1 MKKRFTA
8 LMLMLA
14 ILIIPAAAAKTYRQ
28 QIAVEYGISLEINGE
43 QAVLTD
49 PNGKTVQPFVYNGT
63 TYVPIRAVAENFG
76 AYVGYDSSDNT
87 AFIYDDYTEIL
98 VAAYML
104 EKAATHMQDSI
115 NLLYD
120 NIASGYSQDVTSAV
134 QTCSNYISNNRAML
148 TQLSNDNLHYYLFN
162 ESYGNMGSILDHYN
176 LCLTEYQNAI
186 SAYSMLSSSKLQSG
200 IYLDSFHQAAKNIIL
215 PKMFI
220 SLDVEKLMKDSNWRD
235 ITNM

>member
-104 EKAATHMQDSI
+104 EKAATQMKDTV
-115 NLLYD
+115 NFMYD
-120 NIASGYSQDVTSAV
+120 NISSGYTLDATASMQIS
-134 QTCSNYISNNRAML
+134 SNYIANNRAML
-148 TQLSNDNLHYYLFN
+148 TQLSNDNLYYYIFT
-162 ESYGNMGSILDHYN
+162 ESQDALGSFLDHYN
-176 LCLTEYQNAI
+176 SCLTEYQNA
-186 SAYSMLSSSKLQSG
+186 SAAYATLSSSKLQGGSA
-200 IYLDSFHQAAKNIIL
+200 LDRFHQAASNIIL
-215 PKMFI
+215 PHMLM
-220 SLDVEKLMKDSNWRD
+220 SMDVEKLMKDSNWRD